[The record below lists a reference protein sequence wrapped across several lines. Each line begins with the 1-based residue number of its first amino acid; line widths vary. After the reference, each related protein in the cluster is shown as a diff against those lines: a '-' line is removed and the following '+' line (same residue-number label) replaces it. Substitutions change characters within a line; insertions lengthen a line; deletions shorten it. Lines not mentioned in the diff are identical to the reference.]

1 MTLTIELTPEQE
13 SRLAAVARSRG
24 LELAQLAQRLVTE
37 HLPENRPDPSDRA
50 GLSPPERVRALVA
63 EWQAQD
69 NTPTL
74 PPVATK
80 EGETPTEALF
90 RQWEEEDAAMTEEE
104 REAEDRLWQDIEK
117 GLAENRGLR
126 LRRPGL

>member
-13 SRLAAVARSRG
+13 SRLAAVARQKG
-24 LELAQLAQRLVTE
+24 LAPAQLAQRLVTE
-37 HLPENRPDPSDRA
+37 HLPDNLPDVTGA
-50 GLSPPERVRALVA
+50 SPAERVRALLT

-74 PPVATK
+74 PPVPTR

-90 RQWEEEDAAMTEEE
+90 RKWEEEDAAMTEAE
-104 REAEDRLWQDIEK
+104 RETEDRLWEEIEK
-117 GLAENRGLR
+117 GLAENSGLR
-126 LRRPGL
+126 LRRLGP